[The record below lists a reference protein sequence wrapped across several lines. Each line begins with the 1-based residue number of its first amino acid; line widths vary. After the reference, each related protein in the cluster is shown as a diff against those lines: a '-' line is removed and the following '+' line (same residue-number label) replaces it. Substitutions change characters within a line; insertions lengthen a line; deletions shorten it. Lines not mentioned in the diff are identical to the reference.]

1 MVLAL
6 EYLHSKKIIYRDLKP
21 ENVLICS
28 DGYIKI
34 ADFGLSW
41 MNIEF
46 NEATT
51 ICGTPE
57 YLAPEILL
65 KKPYGK
71 IVDWWTLGNIIYE
84 MLVGIPPFYTDNR
97 AELFQKIK
105 NYEPSYPSYLSD
117 STKKFIQG
125 LLIKDPDQW
134 LGS

>member
-1 MVLAL
+1 
-6 EYLHSKKIIYRDLKP
+6 
-21 ENVLICS
+21 
-28 DGYIKI
+28 
-34 ADFGLSW
+34 

-125 LLIKDPDQW
+125 LLIKDPDQR

>member
-34 ADFGLSW
+34 ADFGLSR

-46 NEATT
+46 NDATT

-57 YLAPEILL
+57 YLAPEIIH

-71 IVDWWTLGNIIYE
+71 MVDWWTLGNIIYE
-84 MLVGIPPFYTDNR
+84 MLVGIPPFYTEIR
-97 AELFQKIK
+97 SELFQKIK
-105 NYEPSYPSYLSD
+105 TFEPNYPSYLSEF
-117 STKKFIQG
+117 TKKFIQE
-125 LLIKDPDQW
+125 LLIKDPEQ
-134 LGS
+134 